1 MTRFRK
7 ALATKRRKA
16 AVIVALLALI
26 PASALAYF
34 ALHGSAP
41 TVQVDGGSTATT
53 GGTATWA
60 ITSAAPVG
68 PALVPGGPGDTVAV
82 TITNTNTVAQTGND
96 VNLTAQAAGHALTA
110 LAYPSFTDIPGC
122 LQAWF
127 STTISGT
134 TGNTVT
140 VPAGGTLNAAEGD
153 SLTVTF
159 FMPADSTDDQSAC
172 EGHAIELSLNFSS

>member
-7 ALATKRRKA
+7 ALRTKRRKA
-16 AVIVALLALI
+16 AVAIALSAFV
-26 PASALAYF
+26 PASAFAYF

-41 TVQVDGGSTATT
+41 TVQVDGGSTAAT

-82 TITNTNTVAQTGND
+82 TITNTNSVPQTGDDN
-96 VNLTAQAAGHALTA
+96 NLTATAAGHALMA
-110 LAYPSFTDIPGC
+110 LAYPTFTDIPGC

-127 STTISGT
+127 STSISGT
-134 TGNTVT
+134 TGNTVS

-159 FMPADSTDDQSAC
+159 SIPADATVDQSAC

>member
-1 MTRFRK
+1 MTSFRK
-7 ALATKRRKA
+7 SLRSKRRKA
-16 AVIVALLALI
+16 AVFVALLALI
-26 PASALAYF
+26 PAGAFAYF
-34 ALHGSAP
+34 ALHGAAP

-82 TITNTNTVAQTGND
+82 TITNTNTVAQSGND
-96 VNLTAQAAGHALTA
+96 NNLTAQAAGHALMA
-110 LAYPSFTDIPGC
+110 LAYPGFTDIPGC

-127 STTISGT
+127 STSISGI
-134 TGNTVT
+134 TGNTVV
-140 VPAGGTLNAAEGD
+140 VPPGGTLNAAEGD

-159 FMPADSTDDQSAC
+159 SIPADTTNDQSAC